1 MSGGIPVDRHW
12 VLVLTNGTILID
24 WGNHL
29 FQDVD
34 TGEFTELT
42 ADPIA
47 QPVQEE
53 MLKILK
59 QRSIIHSWDD
69 RIVYFN
75 YLPERPSNIAP

>member
-1 MSGGIPVDRHW
+1 MPGGIPVDRHW

-34 TGEFTELT
+34 TGEFMELAT
-42 ADPIA
+42 DPVA
-47 QPVQEE
+47 QPIQEE

-69 RIVYFN
+69 RMAYFN
-75 YLPERPSNIAP
+75 FLPERPTRTAD